1 MCQQKWITRPPILQI
16 CPLPVG
22 PHCPHCA
29 QYAMPTGRSLCLN
42 AHPPQC
48 LNSFYSCFN
57 PQINHHLFC
66 KAFPISQAEFNAS
79 AFFFFFF
86 ESKLSLRIMCPVSL
100 RLSFLSQNRCSLPLH
115 LNAPS

>member
-42 AHPPQC
+42 AHLPQR
-48 LNSFYSCFN
+48 LNSFYYLLFKSIKPSLN
-57 PQINHHLFC
+57 YWPGYIHLTRW
-66 KAFPISQAEFNAS
+66 
-79 AFFFFFF
+79 
-86 ESKLSLRIMCPVSL
+86 LG
-100 RLSFLSQNRCSLPLH
+100 
-115 LNAPS
+115 